1 MVCAILNEGENMQI
15 HSDDITVVMS
25 YHEAELLG
33 EFLANF
39 LGTDPNK
46 HAVIKTALPRDDGVA
61 PRWEGLRTLY
71 DAVWARI

>member
-1 MVCAILNEGENMQI
+1 MHI
-15 HSDDITVVMS
+15 HTSDITITMNCDDGD
-25 YHEAELLG
+25 EAELLG

-39 LGTDPNK
+39 LGTDPDK
-46 HAVIKTALPRDDGVA
+46 KAVIKTALPRDDGVA

>member
-1 MVCAILNEGENMQI
+1 MQI
-15 HSDDITVVMS
+15 HSDDITIVMS
-25 YHEAELLG
+25 YGEAELLG

-39 LGTDPNK
+39 LGTDPEK

>member
-1 MVCAILNEGENMQI
+1 MHI
-15 HSDDITVVMS
+15 HSSDDIYGIVITMNGD
-25 YHEAELLG
+25 EAELLG

-39 LGTDPNK
+39 LDTDPDK
-46 HAVIKTALPRDDGVA
+46 HPVVKTALPRDNGVA

>member
-1 MVCAILNEGENMQI
+1 MHI
-15 HSDDITVVMS
+15 HASDITITMCAE
-25 YHEAELLG
+25 EALLLG

-39 LGTDPNK
+39 LGTDPEK
-46 HAVIKTALPRDDGVA
+46 HAVMKTALERDDGVA

>member
-1 MVCAILNEGENMQI
+1 MHI
-15 HSDDITVVMS
+15 HTSDITTTMCAE
-25 YHEAELLG
+25 EAELLG

-46 HAVIKTALPRDDGVA
+46 HAVIKTALERDDGVA

>member
-1 MVCAILNEGENMQI
+1 MHI
-15 HSDDITVVMS
+15 HTSDITITMNAE
-25 YHEAELLG
+25 EAELLG

-39 LGTDPNK
+39 LGTDPDK
-46 HAVIKTALPRDDGVA
+46 HAVIKTARGRDEGVA